1 LKNYGIAGLKATA
14 AEKFIFL
21 PVSDDEN
28 DYSNTGTSKRQE
40 MELRTDLTQESRETK
55 VKDKLH
61 KGQSSQPYSS
71 RSHETHR
78 RAESTQLLHLSLL
91 VHTITILLPGT
102 YTDHSALEEWREW

>member
-40 MELRTDLTQESRETK
+40 TELRTE
-55 VKDKLH
+55 
-61 KGQSSQPYSS
+61 YI
-71 RSHETHR
+71 R
-78 RAESTQLLHLSLL
+78 R
-91 VHTITILLPGT
+91 
-102 YTDHSALEEWREW
+102 